1 MAIPAGFA
9 GIGLTFSFEMTTFLK
24 HFVRMYASTEAAM
37 NSVERVSY
45 YINELD
51 QEPPK
56 TSADP
61 PPSDWPQKGELIVD
75 NLSMRYRKGLPE
87 VLRNIKFSVQPGER
101 VGIVGRMAVESPR
114 WQCHCFGFANSQD
127 WSSWM
132 G

>member
-1 MAIPAGFA
+1 
-9 GIGLTFSFEMTTFLK
+9 MTTFLK

-87 VLRNIKFSVQPGER
+87 VLRNIKFSVQPGE
-101 VGIVGRMAVESPR
+101 G
-114 WQCHCFGFANSQD
+114 WNSWQD
-127 WSSWM
+127 WQWKVLVGNVTVSDLRIHRIGQAGWDRYLKDRP
-132 G
+132 GRA